1 MKVYKKLFIS
11 IVAGVDKITGVRIPL
26 RRAFPLAGIV
36 LLLMSSCSAYQYV
49 SVESNLP
56 RDEKQNFVFE
66 NDTVALAYT
75 FAGQG
80 FPIKISIFNKLP
92 QPVYVDLARSI
103 IVMNGQQL
111 NGKFTDTGL
120 LGFIAPQSVITIES
134 IPLRSS
140 FFNISQQD
148 SIKINFEE
156 GHRMEAH
163 IFNKESTP
171 MNFRCIL
178 AIATNEYYDLPTFYD
193 FPFWVSDIVETTV
206 NQSVQVEKTPNRFY
220 LKRATGAGKFLQG
233 VAIGILVVAGLLLS
247 PA

>member
-1 MKVYKKLFIS
+1 MKTYKKLSIS
-11 IVAGVDKITGVRIPL
+11 IVAGVNKITGVQIPFK
-26 RRAFPLAGIV
+26 RAFPLAGIV
-36 LLLMSSCSAYQYV
+36 VLLMSSCSAYQYV
-49 SVESNLP
+49 SVESDLP

-75 FAGQG
+75 FTGQG

-92 QPVYVDLARSI
+92 QPVYVDLTRSI

-111 NGKFTDTGL
+111 NDKFTNTGL
-120 LGFIAPQSVITIES
+120 LGFIAPQTVLTIES
-134 IPLRSS
+134 LPLRST

-148 SIKINFEE
+148 SIKINFEA
-156 GHRMEAH
+156 GYRMEAH
-163 IFNKESTP
+163 IFNEESTP
-171 MNFRCIL
+171 M
-178 AIATNEYYDLPTFYD
+178 NEYYDLPTFYD

-233 VAIGILVVAGLLLS
+233 VGIGILLIAGLLLS